1 MLGKENKDSE
11 VVDTAVKDVEITPI
25 VTTNKKEK
33 EEKLGFFKKIKLKRE
48 EKKKENMENEVKK
61 EKLLRQTPSLL
72 PFLQVHE
79 EYILLKDGAM
89 EMFQIESKDLYSR
102 NDDDLRFLLMG
113 SARFYRSYYDD
124 VKIIA
129 MNFPSNTEEQR
140 KYWLDKREKTEDNI
154 RLGFINRKLFE
165 LDFLEKERTNREF
178 FMFIYAENEQQIAEK
193 RKQVIRDMQ
202 QVFPLQ
208 ELSIQK
214 KKDVLFVLNNQN
226 SKV

>member
-1 MLGKENKDSE
+1 MAEQANEQKGVESLDE
-11 VVDTAVKDVEITPI
+11 VTPI
-25 VTTNKKEK
+25 VTTTKKEK
-33 EEKLGFFKKIKLKRE
+33 ESKIGFFKKQKLKRA
-48 EKKKENMENEVKK
+48 EKKKAKVEEGARK

-79 EYILLKDGAM
+79 EYILLKDGVM
-89 EMFQIESKDLYSR
+89 EIFQVGSKDLYSL
-102 NDDDLRFLLMG
+102 NDEDLRFLLMG
-113 SARFYRSYYDD
+113 SARFYRSYSDD
-124 VKIIA
+124 IKIIA
-129 MNFPSNTEEQR
+129 MNFPSNTEKQKE
-140 KYWLDKREKTEDNI
+140 YWLNKRDKTEDDI

-178 FMFIYAENEQQIAEK
+178 FLFIYAKNEQQLNER

-226 SKV
+226 AKV